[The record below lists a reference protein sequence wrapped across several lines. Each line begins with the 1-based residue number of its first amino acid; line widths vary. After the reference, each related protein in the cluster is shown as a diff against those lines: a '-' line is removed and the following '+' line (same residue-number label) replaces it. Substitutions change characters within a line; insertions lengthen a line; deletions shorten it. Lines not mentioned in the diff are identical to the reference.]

1 MSSSAIL
8 LGLLILM
15 ATFAIGFLIGR
26 SSSSW
31 PGASGRAVVWRIL
44 KPTLVVSGLFLLA
57 IQLIPYG
64 RAHANPPVLAEPAWD
79 SPATRDLAVRACFD
93 CHSNET
99 VWPWYSNIAPVSW
112 LVQRDVDGGRN
123 KANATSAL
131 RSWRNRHGTRL
142 LRVIWLSERVSTV
155 TPTRP
160 SGPGTRISLRCRG
173 WSSGT

>member
-31 PGASGRAVVWRIL
+31 PGATGRAVVWRVL

-79 SPATRDLAVRACFD
+79 SPATRDLAVRRVFRL
-93 CHSNET
+93 SF
-99 VWPWYSNIAPVSW
+99 
-112 LVQRDVDGGRN
+112 QRDRLALVLEYRSDVVVGPAGRRWRTEQG
-123 KANATSAL
+123 KLVGVGQA
-131 RSWRNRHGTRL
+131 SWG
-142 LRVIWLSERVSTV
+142 
-155 TPTRP
+155 
-160 SGPGTRISLRCRG
+160 
-173 WSSGT
+173 